1 MSDTP
6 ETDAFIGEGN
16 DGSFM
21 TEGEIAMCEFTRK
34 LERERNLARERGFES
49 ADVIE
54 RLEGQ
59 LRKARDERDIARIPI
74 CIGKPLI
81 QILAKDGQWTSEN
94 GNGVVAADCLFKQDP
109 YAEIEAMRVAI
120 KEVHDA
126 LKDIDDLHN
135 HDFPTDSGGDF
146 SDTAIGAFNRL
157 NATLAKLKTFLPT
170 K

>member
-54 RLEGQ
+54 RLERENTA
-59 LRKARDERDIARIPI
+59 LRVALKVASSALADFVEHIGECSERDLLRCDSDPHPPSVFSVYAS
-74 CIGKPLI
+74 
-81 QILAKDGQWTSEN
+81 QAKA
-94 GNGVVAADCLFKQDP
+94 V
-109 YAEIEAMRVAI
+109 
-120 KEVHDA
+120 
-126 LKDIDDLHN
+126 
-135 HDFPTDSGGDF
+135 
-146 SDTAIGAFNRL
+146 
-157 NATLAKLKTFLPT
+157 LAKLQPLLPT